1 MAIGVKGVSR
11 KASAVVAS
19 LAVTA
24 TGAVGSSLI
33 LPASAYAATPVN
45 TVGSI
50 LPSDI
55 LNDSGYWDTITA
67 QYPVVYSGL
76 SNINLDDVSL
86 DEESATEYDLIR
98 VSSTRIDVVTKTE
111 YTGTLANKKL
121 PDIKLNIANAITTYD
136 GTKLPV
142 TVTLKPTVSVT
153 KDPGVAYSCMPVVID
168 STFNLNANVYDRA
181 AKSEIDSSKSA
192 VRADYSGTV
201 EVGNDDLAYA
211 DFKNGYAVWRFS
223 DLDVCLTKDES
234 SDNYYYNEGVAL
246 SDADVKCVYAA
257 SGHEWS
263 TTEVDG
269 FGTLYHAGKNTTKN
283 YSTADEQNNLGGIV
297 AVTKA
302 TGFSFKWRGND
313 NSGTGILQ
321 SSEMPSYIKTY
332 ANNGTIT
339 EGGYVKNGTSKTV
352 TYAPTDD
359 GYELVRVTVDGND
372 VTKTNPSSYTFD
384 DISSSHTIVAT
395 YKAKTYNI
403 TTSVENGV
411 IDGSVGVTQHGV
423 SKTIHYQAKT
433 GYHLASV
440 TVDGEA
446 VDISEHRYNYTFDDI
461 NEDHTISVVYEPDTY
476 TITTTALHG
485 SIDETATVEYGQGRT
500 ISYAPDAGYKLHKL
514 TVDGKA
520 VDISK
525 YPTSYGFTDVK
536 SDHTIDAEF
545 IASEH
550 TISTEVVNGV
560 ISLGDGKQVSG
571 DVSVTDGES
580 RTLWFQPDHGY
591 ALISVVVDGIDVTE
605 SNPKSYT
612 FSDVHEDH
620 DVKVVFAKKDDR
632 SVTTSVTN
640 GTIDASTFVEYN
652 GTVTI
657 NYAPKAGYHLKSVK
671 VNGVA
676 QNLDA
681 CASSVTLK
689 AVVTNQTV
697 EVVYEADEHTIET
710 SANAGGTIDAT
721 CKVATDETK
730 TINYAPK
737 AGYHV
742 KSVTVDGEPVDVGAH
757 PTSYTFDAVQG
768 DHTVDV
774 VFEKDGI
781 AVTTSVEGGTITPSF
796 TTDYGTDAVV
806 SYEPS
811 EGYHLKS
818 VKVNGQDVT
827 SDKTAKS
834 VTISSIKAA
843 TTVDVVFEKDSFT
856 VKATGINGEA
866 WSSGAAEYGGEAT
879 VSYKA
884 AEGYSLSRIT
894 DNGKSVDVKA
904 YPETYTISD
913 VKENHDVKVYFEKT
927 DENLSV
933 TTSATHGTIDATKTG
948 LHAGATVQVKYTADA
963 GYRLK
968 SVTVDGTEV
977 DITKYPT
984 SYTFENLDRSH
995 VIDVVYVDAVY
1006 DISTEVEGGTIS
1018 EPASVAY
1025 GESAT
1030 VSYTA
1035 NAGCHLVSLIVDGKA
1050 VDVKKYPT
1058 SYTFDKVE
1066 ADHSVKAVF
1075 AKGAYDITTSVEG
1088 GTITEGRTVEEG
1100 ESATVEYTADA
1111 GYELASVTVDG
1122 KAVDIVEYPTSY
1134 TFDDVKASHDVKVVF
1149 RRVAYNIETVSVGGG
1164 TVSEPVTVKPGE
1176 SATVTYKANAGHRI
1190 SSITVDG
1197 RAVDIAKNAT
1207 SYTFDKV
1214 DADHSVEV
1222 VFSPDSY
1229 VITTSVVNGKID
1241 DAVVA
1246 AYGESAPV
1254 SYEGL
1259 EGYHLAKL
1267 TVDGLDVDIEQN
1279 KGSYTFET
1287 VTGAHEIKAV
1297 YEKDTFA
1304 ITTSATNGT
1313 IDADMTVAYGESATV
1328 SYKADDGYHL
1338 KSVKVDGSDV
1348 DIAKY
1353 ASSYT
1358 FENVTE
1364 THTVDVVF
1372 EKDASDDG
1380 AADGS
1385 NHSSFNGSNGSTGT
1399 SGKSSGTTKSSDASQ
1414 AEPKDKATLQTGVE
1428 SAALPAALA
1437 AIAALIAAV
1446 VAFVRRRQREE

>member
-1 MAIGVKGVSR
+1 MSIGVKGVSR
-11 KASAVVAS
+11 KASAVVTS

-33 LPASAYAATPVN
+33 LPVSAYAATPVN
-45 TVGSI
+45 TVSSI
-50 LPSDI
+50 LPSAV
-55 LNDSGYWDTITA
+55 LSDSGYWNTTTS
-67 QYPVVYSGL
+67 QYPVVYAGL
-76 SNINLDDVSL
+76 SSIDLDDVSL
-86 DEESATEYDLIR
+86 DESSATEYELVK
-98 VSSTRIDVVTKTE
+98 VSSTELGVVTKAE
-111 YTGTLANKKL
+111 YSGTVTNKKL

-142 TVTLKPTVSVT
+142 TITVKPTVSIT
-153 KDPGVAYSCMPVVID
+153 SDPGVSYSYVPVCITGGTL
-168 STFNLNANVYDRA
+168 SLNALAYDRA
-181 AKSEIDSSKSA
+181 AKALDK
-192 VRADYSGTV
+192 VVVYADYSGNL
-201 EVGNDDLAYA
+201 EVGNDDLVYA

-223 DLDVCLTKDES
+223 DLDVYQTKDGS
-234 SDNYYYNEGVAL
+234 NANYYYNEGVAL
-246 SDADVKCVYAA
+246 ADADVKCVYA
-257 SGHEWS
+257 SSRHEWS
-263 TTEVDG
+263 TSEIDG
-269 FGTLYHAGKNTTKN
+269 FGTLYHSGENTTKA
-283 YSTADEQNNLGGIV
+283 YDSADEQNNLGGII

-302 TGFSFKWRGND
+302 SGFSFKWRGANGA
-313 NSGTGILQ
+313 GTDILQ

-332 ANNGTIT
+332 ASNGTIT
-339 EGGYVKNGTSKTV
+339 ESAYVKNGTSKTV
-352 TYAPTDD
+352 TYAPKDD
-359 GYELVRVTVDGND
+359 GYELVKVLVDGND
-372 VTKTNPSSYTFD
+372 VTATNPSSYTFD
-384 DISSSHTIVAT
+384 NIAASHTIAVT

-423 SKTIHYQAKT
+423 SKTIHYQAKV

-440 TVDGEA
+440 TVDGKA
-446 VDISEHRYNYTFDDI
+446 VDIAEHRYNYTFDDI

-485 SIDETATVEYGQGRT
+485 SIDATATVEHGQGCT

-514 TVDGKA
+514 TVDGEA

-525 YPTSYGFTDVK
+525 HPTSYGFTDVT

-550 TISTEVVNGV
+550 TVATEVVNGA
-560 ISLGDGKQVSG
+560 ISLGDGDLVSG
-571 DVSVTDGES
+571 DVSIADGDS
-580 RTLWFQPDHGY
+580 RTLWFQADHGY
-591 ALISVVVDGIDVTE
+591 ALISVVVDGIDVTDE
-605 SNPKSYT
+605 HPKSYT

-620 DVKVVFAKKDDR
+620 TVKVVFAKKDDR

-640 GTIDASTFVEYN
+640 GTIDPSTFVAYN
-652 GTVTI
+652 GEVTV

-671 VNGVA
+671 VNGVD
-676 QNLDA
+676 QDIVTNEH
-681 CASSVTLK
+681 SITLK

-697 EVVYEADEHTIET
+697 EVVYEADEHVIKT
-710 SANAGGTIDAT
+710 SANAGGTIDPSFTA
-721 CKVATDETK
+721 KTDETC
-730 TINYAPK
+730 TVNYAPK

-742 KSVTVDGEPVDVGAH
+742 KSVTVDGKSVDVGAH
-757 PTSYTFDAVQG
+757 PTSCTFDAVQT

-806 SYEPS
+806 AYEPA

-818 VKVNGQDVT
+818 VKVNGKDVT

-834 VTISSIKAA
+834 VTISAIKVA
-843 TTVDVVFEKDSFT
+843 TAVDVVFEKDSFT

-866 WSSGAAEYGGEAT
+866 WSSGATEYGGDAT
-879 VSYKA
+879 VSYKP

-894 DNGKSVDVKA
+894 DNGKSVDIKA
-904 YPETYTISD
+904 YPESYTISR

-933 TTSATHGTIDATKTG
+933 TTSATNGTIDATKTG
-948 LHAGATVQVKYTADA
+948 LHAGATVQVKYTANE

-977 DITKYPT
+977 DIAKYPT

-995 VIDVVYVDAVY
+995 IIDVVYVDAVY
-1006 DISTEVEGGTIS
+1006 DIATEVEGGTIS
-1018 EPASVAY
+1018 ESASVAY

-1030 VSYTA
+1030 VSYKA
-1035 NAGCHLVSLIVDGKA
+1035 DEGCHLVSLTVDGKA

-1058 SYTFDKVE
+1058 SYTFDKVK

-1075 AKGAYDITTSVEG
+1075 VKGAYDITTSVEG
-1088 GTITEGRTVEEG
+1088 GTITEGKTVEEG

-1122 KAVDIVEYPTSY
+1122 KAVDIAKYPTSY
-1134 TFDDVKASHDVKVVF
+1134 TFDDIKASHDVKVVF

-1164 TVSEPVTVKPGE
+1164 TISEPATVKPGE

-1241 DAVVA
+1241 DNVVA
-1246 AYGESAPV
+1246 SYGEAKTI

-1259 EGYHLAKL
+1259 EGYHLASL
-1267 TVDGLDVDIEQN
+1267 IVDGVEMDVEQN
-1279 KGSYTFET
+1279 KDSYTFET

-1313 IDADMTVAYGESATV
+1313 IDADMIVEYGGSATV
-1328 SYKADDGYHL
+1328 SYKAGEGYHL
-1338 KSVKVDGSDV
+1338 KSVKVDGSEV

-1364 THTVDVVF
+1364 VHTVDVVF
-1372 EKDASDDG
+1372 EKDADNG
-1380 AADGS
+1380 GS
-1385 NHSSFNGSNGSTGT
+1385 GTDSGGNGSTSGTLTNGT
-1399 SGKSSGTTKSSDASQ
+1399 SGKSSTTTKSSDASQ
-1414 AEPKDKATLQTGVE
+1414 ATPKDKATLQTGIE
-1428 SAALPAALA
+1428 SLALPAALA
-1437 AIAALIAAV
+1437 AIVALIAAA
-1446 VAFVRRRQREE
+1446 VAFVCRRQGEE

>member
-1 MAIGVKGVSR
+1 MSIGVKGMSR
-11 KASAVVAS
+11 KASAVVTS

-33 LPASAYAATPVN
+33 LPASAYAATSVN

-50 LPSDI
+50 LPSDV
-55 LNDSGYWDTITA
+55 LNDSGYWNTTTS
-67 QYPVVYSGL
+67 QYPVVYAGL
-76 SNINLDDVSL
+76 SNIDLDNVSL
-86 DEESATEYDLIR
+86 DESSATEYEIIK
-98 VSSTRIDVVTKTE
+98 VSSTEFGIVTKAE
-111 YTGTLANKKL
+111 YRGTASNKKL
-121 PDIKLNIANAITTYD
+121 PDIKLNIADAVTTYD

-142 TVTLKPTVSVT
+142 TVTVKPTVSVT
-153 KDPGVAYSCMPVVID
+153 SDPGEAYSYVPVMIANGAL
-168 STFNLNANVYDRA
+168 SLNALAYERA
-181 AKSEIDSSKSA
+181 ADAFDK
-192 VRADYSGTV
+192 VVVYADYSGNV
-201 EVGNDDLAYA
+201 EVGDAENFYDGIR
-211 DFKNGYAVWRFS
+211 NGYAVWRFS
-223 DLDVCLTKDES
+223 DLDVYQTKDAS
-234 SDNYYYNEGVAL
+234 NANYYYNEGIAL
-246 SDADVKCVYAA
+246 ADADVECVYA
-257 SGHEWS
+257 SSRHEWS
-263 TTEVDG
+263 TSEIDG
-269 FGTLYHAGKNTTKN
+269 FGTLYHSGENTTK
-283 YSTADEQNNLGGIV
+283 YYDSVDEQNNLGGII

-302 TGFSFKWRGND
+302 SGFDFKWRGSNGCAT
-313 NSGTGILQ
+313 NILQ

-339 EGGYVKNGTSKTV
+339 ASGYVKNGTSKTV

-359 GYELVRVTVDGND
+359 GYELVKVLVDGND
-372 VTKTNPSSYTFD
+372 VTKTNPSSYTFS
-384 DISSSHTIVAT
+384 DIASSHTIAVT

-411 IDGSVGVTQHGV
+411 IDGSVGITQHGI

-440 TVDGEA
+440 VVDGES
-446 VDISEHRYNYTFDDI
+446 VDISEHRYDYTFDNI

-485 SIDETATVEYGQGRT
+485 SIDATATVEHGQGRT

-514 TVDGKA
+514 TVDGKV

-525 YPTSYGFTDVK
+525 YPTSYGFTDVT

-550 TISTEVVNGV
+550 TVSTEVVNGV
-560 ISLGDGKQVSG
+560 ISLGDGEQVSG
-571 DVSVTDGES
+571 DVSVADGDS
-580 RTLWFQPDHGY
+580 RTLWFQSDHGY
-591 ALISVVVDGIDVTE
+591 ALISVVVDGIDVTDE
-605 SNPKSYT
+605 HPKSYT

-620 DVKVVFAKKDDR
+620 TVKVVFAKKDDR

-640 GTIDASTFVEYN
+640 GTIDPSTFVEYN
-652 GTVTI
+652 GEVTV

-671 VNGVA
+671 VNGVDQDIA
-676 QNLDA
+676 TNEH
-681 CASSVTLK
+681 SITLK
-689 AVVTNQTV
+689 AIVTNQSV
-697 EVVYEADEHTIET
+697 EVVYEADEHTITT
-710 SANAGGTIDAT
+710 SANAGGTIDAA

-730 TINYAPK
+730 TVNYAPK

-742 KSVTVDGEPVDVGAH
+742 KSVTVDGESVDVGAH
-757 PTSYTFDAVQG
+757 PTSYTFDSVQS

-806 SYEPS
+806 SYEAS

-818 VKVNGQDVT
+818 VKVNGKDVT

-834 VTISSIKAA
+834 VTISAIKAA
-843 TTVDVVFEKDSFT
+843 TAVDVVFEKDSFS

-866 WSSGAAEYGGEAT
+866 WSSGTAEYGGEAT

-884 AEGYSLSRIT
+884 ADGYSLSRIT

-913 VKENHDVKVYFEKT
+913 VRENHDVKVYFEKT

-933 TTSATHGTIDATKTG
+933 TTSAVHGTIDATKTG

-977 DITKYPT
+977 DIAKYPT

-995 VIDVVYVDAVY
+995 IIDVVYADAVY
-1006 DISTEVEGGTIS
+1006 DIATEVEGGTIS
-1018 EPASVAY
+1018 GPASVTY

-1030 VSYTA
+1030 VSYA
-1035 NAGCHLVSLIVDGKA
+1035 ADEGCHLVSLTVDGKA
-1050 VDVKKYPT
+1050 VDVKKHPT

-1066 ADHSVKAVF
+1066 ADHTVKAVF

-1088 GTITEGRTVEEG
+1088 GTITEGKTVEEG
-1100 ESATVEYTADA
+1100 ESAVVEYTADA
-1111 GYELASVTVDG
+1111 GYELASIIVDG
-1122 KAVDIVEYPTSY
+1122 KAVDVKEHPTSY
-1134 TFDDVKASHDVKVVF
+1134 AFDDVKASHDVKVVF

-1197 RAVDIAKNAT
+1197 RAVDIAKNAA

-1241 DAVVA
+1241 DSVVA
-1246 AYGESAPV
+1246 SYGEAATV
-1254 SYEGL
+1254 AYEGL

-1267 TVDGLDVDIEQN
+1267 IVDGLDVDVEQN
-1279 KGSYTFET
+1279 KDSYTFET
-1287 VTGAHEIKAV
+1287 VTGAHEVKAV

-1304 ITTSATNGT
+1304 VTTTVTNGT
-1313 IDADMTVAYGESATV
+1313 IDADMTVEYGGSATV
-1328 SYKADDGYHL
+1328 AYEADEGYHL
-1338 KSVKVDGSDV
+1338 KSVKIDGSEV

-1353 ASSYT
+1353 VSSYT
-1358 FENVTE
+1358 FEDVTE
-1364 THTVDVVF
+1364 AHTVDVVF
-1372 EKDASDDG
+1372 EKDADNGGSGTASGGNGG
-1380 AADGS
+1380 AAADTS
-1385 NHSSFNGSNGSTGT
+1385 ATDT
-1399 SGKSSGTTKSSDASQ
+1399 SGKSSTATGSSDASQ
-1414 AEPKDKATLQTGVE
+1414 ATPKDKATLQTGIE
-1428 SAALPAALA
+1428 SLALPAALA
-1437 AIAALIAAV
+1437 AIVALIAAV
-1446 VAFVRRRQREE
+1446 VAFVRRRQGEE